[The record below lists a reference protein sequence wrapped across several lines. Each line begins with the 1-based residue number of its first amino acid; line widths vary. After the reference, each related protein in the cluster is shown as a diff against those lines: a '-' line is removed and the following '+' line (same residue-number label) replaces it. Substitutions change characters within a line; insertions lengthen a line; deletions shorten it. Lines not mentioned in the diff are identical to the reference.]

1 MRKLILP
8 LMSGCHVFTFNFQR
22 SFLVPDP
29 GISHLHVKQRAL
41 GSFSW
46 ETGKVKE
53 SSLEMGVSRRLN
65 LIAVCP
71 GFCAFVLKF
80 LLESTLLCPVSLPV
94 LNSEASLGLGALAV
108 PILPTK

>member
-1 MRKLILP
+1 
-8 LMSGCHVFTFNFQR
+8 MSRCHVFTFNFQR

-29 GISHLHVKQRAL
+29 GISRLQAKQRAL

-65 LIAVCP
+65 LIAL
-71 GFCAFVLKF
+71 FVLKF
-80 LLESTLLCPVSLPV
+80 LSESTLLCPVSLPV
-94 LNSEASLGLGALAV
+94 LNSETSLGLGALAV